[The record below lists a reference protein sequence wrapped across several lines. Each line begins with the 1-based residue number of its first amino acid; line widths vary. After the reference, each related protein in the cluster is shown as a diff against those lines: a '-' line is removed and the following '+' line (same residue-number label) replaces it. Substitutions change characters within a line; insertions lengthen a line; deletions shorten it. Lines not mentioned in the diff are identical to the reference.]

1 VAFAPSIQP
10 VNTANMVRSHTVRME
25 EEEVAVAEPAP
36 EPVAAPAPAAPSANY
51 YSSFMHFCDE
61 RGDTVRQQHEHH
73 LRAYAEQRRT
83 EIRTRT
89 VTPTPVPQVTVSY

>member
-1 VAFAPSIQP
+1 MTRLLMLLLLATASALNLPSQARTTQP
-10 VNTANMVRSHTVRME
+10 RASVVLSTDRVL
-25 EEEVAVAEPAP
+25 
-36 EPVAAPAPAAPSANY
+36 AAQSASANY

>member
-1 VAFAPSIQP
+1 MTRLLMLLLLATASALNLPSQARTTEP
-10 VNTANMVRSHTVRME
+10 RASVLSTDRVLTAQS
-25 EEEVAVAEPAP
+25 A
-36 EPVAAPAPAAPSANY
+36 SANY